1 MYDVAL
7 FFVLFWLV
15 ALTIA
20 LFRHRHDWEE
30 PRKRKLPEWVLRR
43 MLDQNDEVK

>member
-1 MYDVAL
+1 MYEVAL

-20 LFRHRHDWEE
+20 LFRHRHDWER
-30 PRKRKLPEWVLRR
+30 PGKSRLPEWY
-43 MLDQNDEVK
+43 LDGMRGQNKNGQ